1 MKNTITVLQWA
12 FAIVVAILV
21 FLFFWQK
28 QQNEH
33 TEKMIDKAAEQAK
46 QNRSEVIELG
56 QEVENKSVRE
66 KVGDGIKSVIA
77 FVLGIFSKM

>member
-1 MKNTITVLQWA
+1 MKNTITALQWT
-12 FAIVVAILV
+12 FAIVGAILI

-33 TEKMIDKAAEQAK
+33 TEKIIGKTAEHAK

-56 QEVENKSVRE
+56 EVTENKSVRE
-66 KVGDGIKSVIA
+66 KLSEGVKGVIA
-77 FVLGIFSKM
+77 FVLSIFSKM